1 MRRSDYVCTD
11 GIHIIWEIVKMKPVG
26 IIANPASGKN
36 IRRLIASGTVV
47 TNQEKTNIVVRML
60 KGTDKLTF

>member
-47 TNQEKTNIVVRML
+47 TNQEKNQYRSAHA
-60 KGTDKLTF
+60 KGY